1 MLYRNLCFKQY
12 YDDKPIIFHDK
23 EVMRLCF
30 ENYDTTH
37 NGYITQ
43 HELQT
48 VKSIP
53 ESLFKNNSNI
63 VSLKDLK
70 FFTNITTIYAF
81 AFSNCKNC
89 TDITFPKN
97 IQYIY
102 TWIIMNSPNI
112 RNVIFLGII
121 PPTIVNNFM
130 RYNTNYS
137 IPKNL
142 KIYVPDNAVQAY
154 KEKWKSLVGNYIN
167 EILPL
172 ILPMSEYSE
181 EI

>member
-1 MLYRNLCFKQY
+1 
-12 YDDKPIIFHDK
+12 
-23 EVMRLCF
+23 MRLCL
-30 ENYDTTH
+30 ENYDINH

-43 HELQT
+43 HELQS

-53 ESLFKNNSNI
+53 ENLFKNNSNI
-63 VSLKDLK
+63 SSLKDLK
-70 FFTNITTIYAF
+70 FFTNTIIINAW

-89 TDITFPKN
+89 TDIIFPEN
-97 IQYIY
+97 VQSIY
-102 TWIIMNSPNI
+102 AWIIGGSPNI
-112 RNVIFLGII
+112 NTVIFLGTK
-121 PPTIVNNFM
+121 PPTITNNFM
-130 RYNTNYS
+130 RYNTGYT

-142 KIYVPDNAVQAY
+142 KIYVPENTVQLY

-172 ILPMSEYSE
+172 ILPISEYNG